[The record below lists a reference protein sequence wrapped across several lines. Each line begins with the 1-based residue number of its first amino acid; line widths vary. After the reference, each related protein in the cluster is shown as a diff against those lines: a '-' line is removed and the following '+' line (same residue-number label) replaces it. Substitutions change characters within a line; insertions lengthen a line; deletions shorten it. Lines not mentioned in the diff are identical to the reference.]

1 MSHGVKSV
9 SLGPTLFD
17 PPLTQKNDL
26 PVLLTSRSSSDGTDM
41 GLTQG
46 SRSTRAISIES
57 DDESLHATGEN
68 RGSQRSLLFE
78 SRESFSN
85 QDLTDYVAVQSTATP
100 RPRRLP
106 SDEVATY
113 GGSDGISLSEKSSS
127 PKQQRGRNHDAL
139 STKSQRR
146 HSTTPISYHGI
157 TIATAASQGNLP
169 LCVLLWGMAA
179 AKRVRLMDPDFA
191 GDTPMHFA
199 ALADLPEVNAVHFVI
214 LLFSNLAFYATP
226 SMSIMSSLLIFLL
239 ICLSFWTKVMSF
251 FQQQCRM
258 KNAPQHRHLETKNKN
273 GETPLLRASSMGKIP
288 TLKVAANFSINS
300 SIVVFI

>member
-9 SLGPTLFD
+9 SLGPTLFE
-17 PPLTQKNDL
+17 PPLSQKSEF

-127 PKQQRGRNHDAL
+127 PKQQRGRNQDAL

-179 AKRVRLMDPDFA
+179 AKKVRLMDPDFA

-199 ALADLPEVNAVHFVI
+199 ALADLPEVNATASFCDTITSEPCILCNSFHVDHVI
-214 LLFSNLAFYATP
+214 ILD
-226 SMSIMSSLLIFLL
+226 
-239 ICLSFWTKVMSF
+239 ICSDEFAYPF
-251 FQQQCRM
+251 GFR
-258 KNAPQHRHLETKNKN
+258 
-273 GETPLLRASSMGKIP
+273 
-288 TLKVAANFSINS
+288 
-300 SIVVFI
+300 